1 MQTIILLVH
10 LFLALG
16 LVISVLLQRSEGGA
30 LGIGGGSG
38 GGGMGGLMTSR
49 GSANFLTRITAWIAG
64 MFMVTSLT
72 LAIMASGT
80 SKPRSIIDQG
90 ATPPP
95 TEAPAEPGKPA
106 APLAR

>member
-1 MQTIILLVH
+1 MQTIVLLVH
-10 LFLALG
+10 LFLALA
-16 LVISVLLQRSEGGA
+16 LVISILLQRSEGGA
-30 LGIGGGSG
+30 LGIGG

-49 GSANFLTRITAWIAG
+49 GSANFLTKITTCIASL
-64 MFMVTSLT
+64 FMVTSLT
-72 LAIMASGT
+72 LAIMASSN
-80 SKPRSIIDQG
+80 SKPSSILDQG

>member
-30 LGIGGGSG
+30 LGIGGG
-38 GGGMGGLMTSR
+38 GMGGLMTSR
-49 GSANFLTRITAWIAG
+49 GSANFLTKVTACIAG

-72 LAIMASGT
+72 LAIMASGN
-80 SKPRSIIDQG
+80 SKPRSILDQG
-90 ATPPP
+90 TTPPP
-95 TEAPAEPGKPA
+95 IEAPVEPGKPA

>member
-1 MQTIILLVH
+1 MQTIVLLVH
-10 LFLALG
+10 LFLAVG
-16 LVISVLLQRSEGGA
+16 LVISILLQRSEGGA
-30 LGIGGGSG
+30 LGIGGGS
-38 GGGMGGLMTSR
+38 GMGGLMTSR
-49 GSANFLTRITAWIAG
+49 GSANFLTRITACIAA
-64 MFMVTSLT
+64 MFMVTSLA
-72 LAIMASGT
+72 LAIMASGS